1 MKKIEILGTGC
12 KKCNELAE
20 FAKRAADYLQI
31 EYELEKVTDIQK
43 IMEYGV
49 MAMPALVVDGEV
61 KSSGKVLTSK
71 EIEKFLTNECCS
83 DDEGCC
89 SDKNVCEI
97 KSDPNSGGC
106 DCGGCC

>member
-20 FAKRAADYLQI
+20 LAKRAADYLQI
-31 EYELEKVTDIQK
+31 EYVLEKVTDIQK

-49 MAMPALVVDGEV
+49 MTMPALVVDGEV

-71 EIEKFLTNECCS
+71 EIEKFLTNDCCAA
-83 DDEGCC
+83 DAGCC
-89 SDKNVCEI
+89 SDKIVCDI
-97 KSDPNSGGC
+97 NCSPNSGGC